1 MYQVMPYNVW
11 AAILLI
17 CLALLVR
24 LIRSYRRGFPGRR
37 LPPGPKRLPLIGN
50 AHQLPATEYQE
61 YTFRSWAQKYGDLI
75 YAEFFGS
82 RMVIVNSSKIA
93 RDLLDKR
100 GAIYSSRPRMVT
112 MVELIGWDPT
122 LALAPYQSES
132 RRKQR
137 RWVQAAFGEKDTLRT
152 YEALQQRETC
162 IFLENLIQTPKDF
175 ILHITRFTAT
185 LILETVYGHRIKSLE
200 DSYVLLMDRGVQATS
215 ATGPAGGG
223 IMDFFPLLK
232 HVPTWLPGAGFK
244 RKALHARKLVQA
256 AHNIPFDMVRKAVAS
271 GDARPSFT
279 AALIEEAE
287 KAGRL
292 DQDENDIRFAAGI
305 LYAAGSDTTKTML
318 QTFFLAMVLHPD
330 VFKKVQEEV
339 DHVVGNVRLPSLE
352 DRPNLP
358 YVDCVLKETY
368 RWNPSIPLG
377 IPHFLSE
384 DDEYEGYHMPKD
396 THIVTNLWA
405 MTRNEEMYSDPD
417 LFCPERFLTASG
429 SPDTEIED
437 PRNIV
442 FGLCPGRLF
451 ADTTLFLAIASIAA
465 TLDIDK
471 ARDAEGNVITPKAK
485 FLSSFVSH
493 PEAYEC
499 AMMPRSPTVAA
510 LVEEALENISA
521 SV

>member
-1 MYQVMPYNVW
+1 MPYNVW

-17 CLALLVR
+17 CPLLVQ
-24 LIRSYRRGFPGRR
+24 LIRSYRRGFPGHR

-61 YTFRSWAQKYGDLI
+61 YTFRSWAQRYGDLI

-137 RWVQAAFGEKDTLRT
+137 RWVQAAFGEKDTLRA

-287 KAGRL
+287 KADRL

-368 RWNPSIPLG
+368 R
-377 IPHFLSE
+377 
-384 DDEYEGYHMPKD
+384 
-396 THIVTNLWA
+396 A

-442 FGLCPGRLF
+442 FGYGRRLCPGRLF